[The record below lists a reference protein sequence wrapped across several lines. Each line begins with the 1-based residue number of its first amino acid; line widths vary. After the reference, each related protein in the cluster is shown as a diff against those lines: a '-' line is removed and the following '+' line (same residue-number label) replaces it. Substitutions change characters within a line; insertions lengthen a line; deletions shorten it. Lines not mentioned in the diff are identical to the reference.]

1 MCHDTHLKS
10 SGEPVECSYDNS
22 DPESVSKQ
30 RKITENTNTQ
40 ALGSASAD
48 MSALVSVCEPA
59 VVDSCKWE
67 EMEPAVV
74 NSAID
79 FAGFG
84 DDPSDFFD
92 ILKTINGCEFTC
104 TSEFQKCLN
113 ESDRDDSN
121 FNFTA
126 GDLTCLSASDVTDA
140 VTEKSIVPP
149 HSSGEN
155 VPSAALL
162 PFHSIPLLHGETNYG
177 KVPPSAQG
185 LPVDNNSVQLRH
197 QNIHEPVMH
206 HLQLLQTSRPPC
218 RPESSQELLKHH
230 QLIQMKQHHSLRW
243 QLYSHDAHSLSR
255 IQNLQ
260 QGPEHNQVPS
270 CYPTPVSA
278 QHLQQYEVMP
288 EQRTWSHQDWQ
299 MPVHCVQQAQ
309 QQQFASQSVGMSSRA
324 VKKEMS
330 LSVIVSSAADAA
342 TGSSQQVLSSLSE
355 NAGHR
360 LMPHACAAAY
370 ANVARTNQSISA
382 GCQPGVLDCNQMQHP
397 HAGFLVNQKG
407 GYVNCRQVV
416 APEFCLPSYFMQHI
430 TTGQQFGEVNQIRV
444 VAQTSNS
451 ACRPV
456 VSGDVFVS
464 AADDFVA
471 N

>member
-1 MCHDTHLKS
+1 
-10 SGEPVECSYDNS
+10 
-22 DPESVSKQ
+22 
-30 RKITENTNTQ
+30 
-40 ALGSASAD
+40 
-48 MSALVSVCEPA
+48 
-59 VVDSCKWE
+59 
-67 EMEPAVV
+67 
-74 NSAID
+74 
-79 FAGFG
+79 
-84 DDPSDFFD
+84 
-92 ILKTINGCEFTC
+92 
-104 TSEFQKCLN
+104 
-113 ESDRDDSN
+113 
-121 FNFTA
+121 
-126 GDLTCLSASDVTDA
+126 
-140 VTEKSIVPP
+140 
-149 HSSGEN
+149 
-155 VPSAALL
+155 
-162 PFHSIPLLHGETNYG
+162 
-177 KVPPSAQG
+177 
-185 LPVDNNSVQLRH
+185 
-197 QNIHEPVMH
+197 
-206 HLQLLQTSRPPC
+206 
-218 RPESSQELLKHH
+218 
-230 QLIQMKQHHSLRW
+230 
-243 QLYSHDAHSLSR
+243 
-255 IQNLQ
+255 
-260 QGPEHNQVPS
+260 
-270 CYPTPVSA
+270 
-278 QHLQQYEVMP
+278 
-288 EQRTWSHQDWQ
+288 

-407 GYVNCRQVV
+407 GYINCTQVV
-416 APEFCLPSYFMQHI
+416 SPEFCLPSYFMQHI

-451 ACRPV
+451 ACPV